1 VLLGLG
7 EAPAA
12 ETELRDAR
20 SGGAPDQTVLP
31 LLYKVMLERH
41 KEQMLLDEFPDPGAG
56 TKGDAPADLLKAR
69 ALVAATGHAAVAD
82 DTGLFVDAL
91 DGRPG
96 VYSAR
101 YAGEHASYED
111 NVTKL
116 LGEMSGVAAEQ
127 RTARFRSVIAVAY
140 PDGTSLVVG
149 GVLEGVVTQAARGA
163 EGFGYDPVFAP
174 TELGGRTLA
183 ELTPTEKNAVSHRA
197 RALLA
202 LGTALSS

>member
-1 VLLGLG
+1 MTTFVLATANPHKTLEMAAILEGLG
-7 EAPAA
+7 I
-12 ETELRDAR
+12 
-20 SGGAPDQTVLP
+20 TVLP
-31 LLYKVMLERH
+31 RPSDVPDVDETEETLE
-41 KEQMLLDEFPDPGAG
+41 GNA
-56 TKGDAPADLLKAR
+56 LLKAR

-140 PDGTSLVVG
+140 PDGTSLVVD
-149 GVLEGVVTQAARGA
+149 GVLEGVVTQAARGT

-183 ELTPTEKNAVSHRA
+183 ELTPTEKNALSHRA

-202 LGTALSS
+202 LGAALSS